1 MTICPTDKKPLMVIY
16 LLHQMGIKSGLC
28 FTKSVESTQRLQMLL
43 EAYEATQP
51 EDKRIRVKEYS
62 SDLGPVQRKKMLKQ
76 FKEGQ
81 IDLLICSDLI
91 GRGIDLDSVQFVI
104 SYDVPY
110 YMDKYIHR
118 VGRTARA
125 GREGEAYTLVEMQE
139 ARHFK
144 EILRHAGHLSQ
155 VKSLKIEKEKLK
167 ELVPDYEKALAGLA
181 EQ

>member
-1 MTICPTDKKPLMVIY
+1 M
-16 LLHQMGIKSGLC
+16 
-28 FTKSVESTQRLQMLL
+28 FR
-43 EAYEATQP
+43 
-51 EDKRIRVKEYS
+51 
-62 SDLGPVQRKKMLKQ
+62 
-76 FKEGQ
+76 
-81 IDLLICSDLI
+81 LICSDLI

-125 GREGEAYTLVEMQE
+125 GREGEAYTLVEQPE

-144 EILRHAGHLSQ
+144 EILRHAGHLNQ

-167 ELVPDYEKALAGLA
+167 ELVPDYEKALASLT
-181 EQ
+181 E

>member
-1 MTICPTDKKPLMVIY
+1 MIY
-16 LLHQMGIKSGLC
+16 YLC
-28 FTKSVESTQRLQMLL
+28 TKTQQLFR
-43 EAYEATQP
+43 
-51 EDKRIRVKEYS
+51 
-62 SDLGPVQRKKMLKQ
+62 
-76 FKEGQ
+76 
-81 IDLLICSDLI
+81 LICSDLI

-144 EILRHAGHLSQ
+144 EILRHAGHLNQ
-155 VKSLKIEKEKLK
+155 VKQLKIEKENLK
-167 ELVPDYEKALAGLA
+167 KLVPDYEKAMSSLT
-181 EQ
+181 E